1 MNESQNY
8 GEEQETFE
16 QAEETATGGK
26 ANEIEE
32 LKGDISY
39 IKELLMQK
47 TAPATQ
53 TVAKDDIEIDAST
66 LERFKA
72 DPSELI
78 KYIKNTAE
86 KSKLEIKKEAAKQSW
101 DRQAEEKFPLIKTN
115 KDFQKKVASQIREFT
130 QTGEYSKDDP
140 MLVYRAAQI
149 VSAEFATQN
158 RSNRES
164 QNFTTSAEGRTS
176 VSRESSTQ
184 KTKISDNDPR
194 VNFAKLMGVS
204 GEKLERFKSQLGP
217 YVAPIRK
224 QARRLAK

>member
-1 MNESQNY
+1 MNETQNY

-16 QAEETATGGK
+16 QADDTATSGK

-32 LKGDISY
+32 LRGDISY

-47 TAPATQ
+47 SAPVAQ
-53 TVAKDDIEIDAST
+53 TVTKNDVEIDAHT

-72 DPSELI
+72 DPNELI

-86 KSKLEIKKEAAKQSW
+86 TSKLEIKKEAAKQSW

-149 VSAEFATQN
+149 VSAEFAPQA
-158 RSNRES
+158 RSRES

-204 GEKLERFKSQLGP
+204 GEKLEKFKSQLGP